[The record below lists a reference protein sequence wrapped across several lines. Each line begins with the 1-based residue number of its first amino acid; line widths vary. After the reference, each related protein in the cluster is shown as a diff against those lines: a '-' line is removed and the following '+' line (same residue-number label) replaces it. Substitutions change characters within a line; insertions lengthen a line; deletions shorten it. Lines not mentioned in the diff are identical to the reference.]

1 MPVSTETDPSR
12 DSVEGLGEKDR
23 RILELIQ
30 SEFPLD
36 RSPYREIAK
45 RTGLSEEEAQDR
57 VSALR
62 RSGVIRRIGGVL
74 NSRKLGFVGTL
85 VGMKVPPDRIDDV
98 ADVVNALPNVT
109 HNYLREHEYNMWFTI
124 SATSPEKLA
133 EIVEHVK
140 CRSGITEILNLPSLK
155 TFKINVQ
162 LNFNRKCR
170 SH

>member
-1 MPVSTETDPSR
+1 MSVPAETDS
-12 DSVEGLGEKDR
+12 SGESLSGLDEKDK
-23 RILELIQ
+23 RILGLIQ

-45 RTGLSEEEAQDR
+45 RTGLSEEEVQDR

-74 NSRKLGFVGTL
+74 NSRKLGLVGTL
-85 VGMKVPPDRIDDV
+85 VAMKVPPDRIDDV

-109 HNYLREHEYNMWFTI
+109 HNYLREHEYNMWFTV
-124 SATSPEKLA
+124 SATSPA
-133 EIVEHVK
+133 ELRKAVAYVK
-140 CRSGITEILNLPSLK
+140 CATGIREVLSLPSLK

-162 LNFNRKCR
+162 LDFNGR
-170 SH
+170 